1 MSSGLSNPLCSDP
14 TTYTRHSKS
23 LGTNN
28 RDKIKLRIGFF
39 PSPYD
44 LWSYEWLLDVT
55 RFKTAQTAFV
65 VLGSRDVM
73 SSMGG
78 C

>member
-65 VLGSRDVM
+65 VLGSRDGM